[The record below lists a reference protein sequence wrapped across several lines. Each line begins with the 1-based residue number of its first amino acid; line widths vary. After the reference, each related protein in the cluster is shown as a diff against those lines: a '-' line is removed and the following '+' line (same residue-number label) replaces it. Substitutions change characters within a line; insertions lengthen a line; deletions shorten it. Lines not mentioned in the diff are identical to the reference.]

1 MKKERFEAFTDA
13 VIAIILTILVLEIH
27 LPNDNHSWQALIA
40 MTPQFGAYVLT
51 FIFIAT
57 MWVNHHYMFSEVKV
71 INNQTIWLNILL
83 LFFASLLPATTAWFG
98 TDIFSRVAGVL
109 YVMNMVLYNIVTAL
123 LSRQVVKLNHITDMG
138 NLLQSERLSF
148 VINTVTLVV
157 TVFYP
162 PFLFLGLLVNI
173 LVWFAPKPAK

>member
-27 LPNDNHSWQALIA
+27 LPSDDHSWHALVA
-40 MTPQFGAYVLT
+40 MAPQFGAYVST

-57 MWVNHHYMFSEVKV
+57 MWVNHHYMFSEVTV

-98 TDIFSRVAGVL
+98 SDIFSRVAGVL
-109 YVMNMVLYNIVTAL
+109 YVLNMVVFNLVTAL
-123 LSRQVVKLNHITDMG
+123 LRRQVVQLNHITDMG
-138 NLLQSERLSF
+138 NLLRSEIGSF
-148 VINTVTLVV
+148 IVNSITLVV
-157 TVFYP
+157 TFFYP
-162 PFLFLGLLVNI
+162 PFLFLGLLINI
-173 LVWFAPKPAK
+173 LVWFAPRPTK